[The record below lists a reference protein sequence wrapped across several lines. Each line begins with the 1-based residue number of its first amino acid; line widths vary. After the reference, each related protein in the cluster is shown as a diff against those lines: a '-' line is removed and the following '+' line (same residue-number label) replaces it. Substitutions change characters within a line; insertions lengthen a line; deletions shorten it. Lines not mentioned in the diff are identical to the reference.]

1 VLEFDRITT
10 AKLEGK
16 MEAKN
21 IQRVLVI
28 GPGTMGTQIAF
39 QCALFDCQVKIY
51 GRDIHSL
58 ERGHKRL
65 TKLSNLLVKG
75 KYITKEQALGA
86 LTRIQMTS
94 DKLMACEGTQ
104 LITESVPERIEL
116 KRWVWNQFGKIV
128 SNNTILTTNSST
140 FLPSQ
145 LAEYSRHPENFLAWH
160 FHLFCY
166 INKIVDIMPHS
177 ETKSECVD
185 TILAFSSRIKQTP
198 IILHKEHQGYVFNAM
213 LCGFLA
219 EAMRLAIN
227 HVASIEDIDRAWM
240 RVMNTPQGPFGII
253 NSIGFDN
260 IYNIIEAARDKD
272 PQNESY
278 GLALHWLRTEFDNS
292 SYRKKSNRRCGH
304 KNINVENIPIPEEFH
319 LEPRLRAVA

>member
-1 VLEFDRITT
+1 MLEFDRKIK
-10 AKLEGK
+10 AELERE

-65 TKLSNLLVKG
+65 TKLSSLLVKT

-94 DKLMACEGTQ
+94 DKLAACEGAQ
-104 LITESVPERIEL
+104 LITESVPEKIEL
-116 KRWVWNQFGKIV
+116 KRLIWNQFGKIV

-145 LAEYSRHPENFLAWH
+145 IAEYSRYPENFLAWH

-166 INKIVDIMPHS
+166 KNNLVDIMPHAG
-177 ETKSECVD
+177 TKSEC
-185 TILAFSSRIKQTP
+185 IEIISAFSSQIKQTP
-198 IILHKEHQGYVFNAM
+198 IILQKEHQGYVFNAM
-213 LCGFLA
+213 LFGFLA

-227 HVASIEDIDRAWM
+227 NVASIEDIDRAWM

-260 IYNIIEAARDKD
+260 IYNIIMAARDKY

-278 GLALHWLRTEFDNS
+278 ELALHWLRTKFDNPS
-292 SYRKKSNRRCGH
+292 NRIKSNRLGNH
-304 KNINVENIPIPEEFH
+304 KNTYYSVH
-319 LEPRLRAVA
+319 

>member
-1 VLEFDRITT
+1 MLEFDRKIK
-10 AKLEGK
+10 AELERE

-65 TKLSNLLVKG
+65 TKLSSLLVKT

-94 DKLMACEGTQ
+94 DKLAACEGAQ
-104 LITESVPERIEL
+104 LITESVPEKIEL
-116 KRWVWNQFGKIV
+116 KRLIWNQFGKIV

-145 LAEYSRHPENFLAWH
+145 IAEYSRYPENFLAWH

-166 INKIVDIMPHS
+166 INNLVDIMPHS
-177 ETKSECVD
+177 ETKSEC
-185 TILAFSSRIKQTP
+185 IEIISAFSSQIKQTP
-198 IILHKEHQGYVFNAM
+198 IILQKEHQGYVFNAM
-213 LCGFLA
+213 LFGFLA

-227 HVASIEDIDRAWM
+227 NVASIEDIDRAWM

-260 IYNIIEAARDKD
+260 IYNIIMAARDKY

-278 GLALHWLRTEFDNS
+278 ELALHWLKTKSDNS
-292 SYRKKSNRRCGH
+292 SNRKKFNRLGNQ
-304 KNINVENIPIPEEFH
+304 KNIYYSVH
-319 LEPRLRAVA
+319 